1 MQATRVKFTMSDDTT
16 LSDLLSLN
24 LHNFE
29 DEVHGIVDKACKEM
43 GMEKLLSDLESNW
56 KDMKFDYEDHPS
68 GMTQAYIHTFVL
80 ECLLKSCQG
89 YKLMRTS
96 EELIETLEENQVVI
110 QNMMTSK
117 YIAFFLTEMS
127 AWQKTLGMVDVVI
140 ARYENPKY
148 SKGEIVGRWSEV
160 QRTWAYLESIFMGS
174 EDIRIQLPE
183 DVQRFDNVDKEF
195 KSMMVEMAQTP
206 NVVKATNVET
216 LPDALQDLQNNLI
229 KCEKAL
235 AEYLDTKRLAFPR
248 F

>member
-1 MQATRVKFTMSDDTT
+1 MSDDTT

-68 GMTQAYIHTFVL
+68 GMTQASIHTIVL

-140 ARYENPKY
+140 ARYEIPKY
-148 SKGEIVGRWSEV
+148 
-160 QRTWAYLESIFMGS
+160 
-174 EDIRIQLPE
+174 
-183 DVQRFDNVDKEF
+183 
-195 KSMMVEMAQTP
+195 
-206 NVVKATNVET
+206 
-216 LPDALQDLQNNLI
+216 
-229 KCEKAL
+229 
-235 AEYLDTKRLAFPR
+235 
-248 F
+248 